1 MKKTRMII
9 AALLILVMIF
19 AVTGCGSKENSL
31 TGTWEYK
38 DPDADMGAVY
48 VFKIDGTG
56 TYTMD
61 VGGQSV
67 TYEMKY
73 EAKDGH
79 LYITFVNNEVF
90 SEDDVF
96 DSEYSFKDAKTL
108 IVNDSFGEQ
117 LTFKKK

>member
-1 MKKTRMII
+1 MKRLRMIV
-9 AALLILVMIF
+9 AALLVLVVVL
-19 AVTGCGSKENSL
+19 ALTGCGSKENSL

-38 DPDADMGAVY
+38 DPDADIGAVY
-48 VFKIDGTG
+48 VFKNDGTG

-61 VGGQSV
+61 VDGQSV

-79 LYITFVNNEVF
+79 LYITYVNNEYF

-96 DSEYSFKDAKTL
+96 DNEYSFKDAKTL
-108 IVNDSFGEQ
+108 IVNDSFGEE
-117 LTFKKK
+117 LTFTKK